1 MQHDRIPSRDE
12 WLPARRRRLNRE
24 REITRRRGQFNPE
37 RRRNGPGAD
46 FDLTD
51 WTRRPDD
58 YHKDPKG
65 RASAA

>member
-1 MQHDRIPSRDE
+1 MQHHRILSRDE
-12 WLPARRRRLNRE
+12 WFPARRRRLGDHPAARSVE
-24 REITRRRGQFNPE
+24 RE

-51 WTRRPDD
+51 WARRPDD
-58 YHKDPKG
+58 YQTERKG